1 MGDRPGRPQG
11 AASFSHCGIKR
22 QTTANKNTVYRRRGL
37 KPHSSWDL
45 LCGEPPPRCHRWVRT
60 NARTHKH
67 AHNYSLR
74 GSNPRPMAHKTIALT
89 TELREPTVCPTTR
102 KCKPRHQATMTP
114 AGLEPA
120 IPGPVGRCIIH
131 WALGPSKRT
140 RGIANNRKRNTKQ
153 PHHRRHQM
161 IQTQCATAT
170 PSRQTHL
177 KPARREASA
186 THCLFSLVGRAPA
199 Q

>member
-1 MGDRPGRPQG
+1 MRNQ
-11 AASFSHCGIKR
+11 
-22 QTTANKNTVYRRRGL
+22 TANNEQQKHGAPATGVETTFLMGTVVRRTNTEVPTVDAHEAVGNA
-37 KPHSSWDL
+37 
-45 LCGEPPPRCHRWVRT
+45 
-60 NARTHKH
+60 NARTLQH

-89 TELREPTVCPTTR
+89 TELREPTICPTTR
-102 KCKPRHQATMTP
+102 KQKPRHQATMTP

-120 IPGPVGRCIIH
+120 IPGSVGRCLIH
-131 WALGPSKRT
+131 WATGPSKST
-140 RGIANNRKRNTKQ
+140 SGIANNRKRNTKQ

-170 PSRQTHL
+170 PSRQTHS
-177 KPARREASA
+177 KPARRKASA